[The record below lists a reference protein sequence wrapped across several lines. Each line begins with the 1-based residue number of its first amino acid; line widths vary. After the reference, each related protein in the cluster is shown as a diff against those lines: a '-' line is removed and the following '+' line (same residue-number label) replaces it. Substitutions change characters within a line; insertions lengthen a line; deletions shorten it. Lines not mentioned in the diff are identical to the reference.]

1 MPPILDRRS
10 FLIAGSLTALAS
22 TRALGAN
29 DTIRVGVIG
38 AGGRMRGLLDAADK
52 AGSYQIIAASDVY
65 APHRDAVKERSN
77 GLATTHL
84 DYHEVLDKDIDA
96 VIIASPDHWH
106 VRMAVDALAAGKD
119 VYLEKPVTHTIEEG
133 ATLTHALRSSKQIL
147 QCGMQQRS
155 WTHFRDAVDL
165 IQGGSLGRIT
175 QVRTYWWQNY
185 ERQAESKPI
194 DTRVLD
200 WKLWLGSAPEQSFS
214 EEKFKHWRWFWNFG
228 GGAMT
233 DLFTHWIDVVH
244 WAMKSDAPHA
254 AQMLADKYVFD
265 QWDCPDTVQ
274 AAFRYPGFDVVYEG
288 MMSSSIDDG
297 GLEFRGNEATLKID
311 RSGFAIYRE
320 KAQTAQNPMEPSL
333 TWRIFSSASGR
344 EKSQTRLWKPG
355 WLPHALATWA
365 IWHTSKEVR
374 LNGHRRCP
382 SERPG
387 SYLSVFQ
394 RRVLILGQAEIHTPR
409 PIAVPWS
416 NACRSVELL
425 NPPLRPIIVR
435 ILSGVANVSLR
446 GSEVFKS
453 DSRNWQCQP

>member
-1 MPPILDRRS
+1 MLDRRS

-29 DTIRVGVIG
+29 DTIRIGVIG
-38 AGGRMRGLLDAADK
+38 AGGRMRGLLAAADK
-52 AGSYQIIAASDVY
+52 AGSYQIVAVSDVY
-65 APHRDAVKERSN
+65 APHRDQVKERSN

-84 DYHEVLDKDIDA
+84 DYHEVLEKDIDA
-96 VIIASPDHWH
+96 VIIAAPDHWH

-133 ATLTHALRSSKQIL
+133 ATLTRAVRSSKQIL

-155 WTHFRDAVDL
+155 WTHFRDAVDV

-185 ERQAESKPI
+185 GRQGESKPI
-194 DTRVLD
+194 DTQALD

-214 EEKFKHWRWFWNFG
+214 EEKFRHWRWFWNFG

-244 WAMKSDAPHA
+244 WAMKSDTPHS

-297 GLEFRGNEATLKID
+297 GLEFRGTEATLKID
-311 RSGFAIYRE
+311 RSGFAVYRE
-320 KAQTAQNPMEPSL
+320 NAQTAQNPVLTGKSFRDGTITHMENFFECV
-333 TWRIFSSASGR
+333 R
-344 EKSQTRLWKPG
+344 TR
-355 WLPHALATWA
+355 
-365 IWHTSKEVR
+365 KE
-374 LNGHRRCP
+374 P
-382 SERPG
+382 
-387 SYLSVFQ
+387 
-394 RRVLILGQAEIHTPR
+394 
-409 PIAVPWS
+409 
-416 NACRSVELL
+416 NAPVEA
-425 NPPLRPIIVR
+425 
-435 ILSGVANVSLR
+435 GVAAARAGQVGNLAYLQGGQIKWPPKMPS
-446 GSEVFKS
+446 
-453 DSRNWQCQP
+453 